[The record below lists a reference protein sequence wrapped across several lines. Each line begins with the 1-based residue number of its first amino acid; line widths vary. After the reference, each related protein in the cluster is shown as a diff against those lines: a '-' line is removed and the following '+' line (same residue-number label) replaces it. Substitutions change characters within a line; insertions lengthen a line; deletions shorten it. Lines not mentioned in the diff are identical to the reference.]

1 MDFHLNSPPFF
12 VGALL
17 DFSCHV
23 HSLSQSFAGGPWR
36 IDWLEAARRQ
46 AGEGGAM
53 RREALQKVKGAWEER
68 DGWF

>member
-1 MDFHLNSPPFF
+1 M
-12 VGALL
+12 